1 MAQVMGEV
9 RALPKGDEFKGGPGG
24 SYRFRGVD
32 STINAV
38 GPVLRKYH
46 VVGPVPHLDDVR
58 YETIPVGNS
67 QHPTGFARVV
77 VTYRFIGPRGDEL
90 SCTVPGEAMDRGDK
104 AIAKAMSVAMRI
116 ALLQSL
122 CLPTEDTDPDADN
135 YERSQVAVREESR
148 RGPSTPMLAQAAREA
163 LLEKIKRLGLDPREV
178 AKLYLVDTERDI
190 ATDTDYQAI
199 RSFTERLAPAE

>member
-9 RALPKGDEFKGGPGG
+9 RALPKGEEFKGGPGG

-32 STINAV
+32 STINVV
-38 GPVLRKYH
+38 GPVLRKYQ
-46 VVGPVPHLDDVR
+46 VFGPVPHLDDVR
-58 YETIPVGNS
+58 YETVPVGRD

-90 SCTVPGEAMDRGDK
+90 TCTVPGEAMDRGDK

-122 CLPTEDTDPDADN
+122 CLPTEDNDPDSEN
-135 YERSQVAVREESR
+135 YERSAS
-148 RGPSTPMLAQAAREA
+148 AQARNGRQRTPRLADAARQA
-163 LLEKIKRLGLDPREV
+163 LLDKISELGMVPGEV
-178 AKLYLVDTERDI
+178 AKLYMVDTGRDI
-190 ATDTDYQAI
+190 ATDSDYEAI
-199 RSFTERLAPAE
+199 RDFTERLAPSE

>member
-46 VVGPVPHLDDVR
+46 VVGPLPHLDDVR
-58 YETIPVGNS
+58 YETIPVGRD
-67 QHPTGFARVV
+67 QHPTGFARVI
-77 VTYRFIGPRGDEL
+77 VTYRFIGPKGDEL

-122 CLPTEDTDPDADN
+122 CLPTEDTDPDSEN
-135 YERSQVAVREESR
+135 FERSTEQSRGEPRER
-148 RGPSTPMLAQAAREA
+148 NTPRLADTARSA
-163 LLEKIKRLGLDPREV
+163 LLVKIDKLGLDPKEV
-178 AKLYLVDTERDI
+178 AKLYRIDTGRDI
-190 ATDTDYQAI
+190 ATDDDYKAI
-199 RSFTERLAPAE
+199 AEFTGRLQPGE